1 MKVRH
6 YRNKDRNQVISLW
19 ETVFFDAPPWAEP
32 SVLLDKKLSVDDLIF
47 VAEDNG
53 KLIGTSMAGYD
64 GHSGWIYS
72 VAVDPQHRR
81 MGIGKQLVV
90 YATQVL
96 NDLGSIKVG
105 LQVGT
110 ENSGAIEFY
119 KSIGFEIEDRV
130 NLSKFIDL

>member
-6 YRNKDRNQVISLW
+6 YKNKDRNQVISLW
-19 ETVFFDAPPWAEP
+19 KTVFFDAPPWAEP
-32 SVLLDKKLSVDDLIF
+32 SALLDKKLSVDDLIF

-72 VAVDPQHRR
+72 VAVDPQHRM

-96 NDLGSIKVG
+96 NDLESIKVG

>member
-6 YRNKDRNQVISLW
+6 YKNKDRNQVISLW
-19 ETVFFDAPPWAEP
+19 KTVFFDAPPWAEA

-81 MGIGKQLVV
+81 MSIGKQLVV

>member
-1 MKVRH
+1 MV
-6 YRNKDRNQVISLW
+6 
-19 ETVFFDAPPWAEP
+19 
-32 SVLLDKKLSVDDLIF
+32 
-47 VAEDNG
+47 
-53 KLIGTSMAGYD
+53 GYD

-110 ENSGAIEFY
+110 ENSGVIEFY

-130 NLSKFIDL
+130 SLSKFIDL